1 MIRPTTKHEGRS
13 FNRQAAMAV
22 LAGTLLLAAAGCA
35 TRPAAYPAECSMLDA
50 AGPAAIEGLVVGG
63 VTRLATR
70 NRAAGAAAGTAVG
83 VMEFNRQR
91 DLCLRAVEEQR
102 RMAEMQRQQADRA
115 AWEWAQ
121 NNRCVTRTTDEFGRR
136 VQDRRECTHM
146 EYGRPYTPGM

>member
-1 MIRPTTKHEGRS
+1 MNRATKKCQTPS
-13 FNRQAAMAV
+13 FNRQAVWFGFAA
-22 LAGTLLLAAAGCA
+22 TLLLATAGCA
-35 TRPAAYPAECSMLDA
+35 TRPAAYPVECSMLDA
-50 AGPAAIEGLVVGG
+50 AGPAAIEALVVGG
-63 VTRLATR
+63 VMRFATH

-91 DLCLRAVEEQR
+91 DLCLRAMEEQR

-136 VQDRRECTHM
+136 VQDRRECTHV

>member
-13 FNRQAAMAV
+13 FNRQAALAA
-22 LAGTLLLAAAGCA
+22 LAGTLFLAMAGCA
-35 TRPAAYPAECSMLDA
+35 TR
-50 AGPAAIEGLVVGG
+50 PAAIEGLVVGG
-63 VTRLATR
+63 VTRFATR